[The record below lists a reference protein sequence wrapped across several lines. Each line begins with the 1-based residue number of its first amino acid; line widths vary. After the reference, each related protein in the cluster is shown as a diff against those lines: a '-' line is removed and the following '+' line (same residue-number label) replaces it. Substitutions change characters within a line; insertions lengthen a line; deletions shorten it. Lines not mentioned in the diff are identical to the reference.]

1 MGKKSKTETA
11 QTRKRIIEVAAKAF
25 RSNGIEATGVA
36 EIMSAAGLTHG
47 GFYRHFE
54 SKEQLIAEACASSME
69 LLVAAAEAAADG
81 GDAAFLKHLEA
92 FLSIEYHAEY
102 LGGCPLV
109 TMGSE
114 LARADIETRRA
125 ASMGYLQIID
135 VMAKH
140 SRAKGAKLAKEDA
153 IFTVS
158 SMIGAVT
165 MARIMDDPEVSDQI
179 LAIAKKRLA
188 ETPVAA
194 EKKRVRSKTA

>member
-1 MGKKSKTETA
+1 
-11 QTRKRIIEVAAKAF
+11 
-25 RSNGIEATGVA
+25 
-36 EIMSAAGLTHG
+36 
-47 GFYRHFE
+47 
-54 SKEQLIAEACASSME
+54 
-69 LLVAAAEAAADG
+69 
-81 GDAAFLKHLEA
+81 
-92 FLSIEYHAEY
+92 
-102 LGGCPLV
+102 
-109 TMGSE
+109 
-114 LARADIETRRA
+114 
-125 ASMGYLQIID
+125 MGYLQIID
-135 VMAKH
+135 VMAKR

>member
-1 MGKKSKTETA
+1 MAKKSKTETA
-11 QTRKRIIEVAAKAF
+11 QTRKRIIDVAAKAF
-25 RSNGIEATGVA
+25 KSNGIEATGVA

-69 LLVAAAEAAADG
+69 LLVAAAEAASDG
-81 GDAAFLKHLEA
+81 GDAAFLKHLKA
-92 FLSIEYHAEY
+92 FLSY
-102 LGGCPLV
+102 LSGCPLV

-140 SRAKGAKLAKEDA
+140 SRANRAKLAKEDA